1 MRFPPMTLQ
10 PAWRLSFYFG
20 ALFAVVGVVMPYWP
34 VYLGDRGLSAVEIGL
49 ILSLG
54 LWIKVLVNP
63 LIAQWADRHG
73 ARRPVMLALCAIVI
87 AAYAVVG
94 LTDGVAMLAVFAV
107 VASVA
112 FAAIMPLGETTALTV
127 VYDRGLDY
135 GRLRLWGSLTFIA
148 ASMGLGSLLA
158 TEGADVVLWAI
169 LAIMATT
176 LVACWLMP
184 RVAVPKAEAG
194 PAPLIRLLRQPV
206 FVLFLAAASL
216 SQASH
221 AVLYAFGTLHWRA
234 NGIDDWMIGWLWA
247 EGVIAEVVLF
257 AFGAWLV
264 NRVGVVGLLA
274 LGAAAGALRWF
285 AYGFSS
291 DLSLLLAMQVLHAFT
306 FGATHLG
313 AMHFIAR
320 AAPPAWAASAQS
332 LYTAVSGGIAMGLA
346 MWASGLLYDRY
357 AGAAFFAMAAISAAG
372 LVTALVLRRRWDGET
387 LRA

>member
-1 MRFPPMTLQ
+1 MTLQ